1 MPEKLPSSSHF
12 GGNHKTD
19 HFYPKIRTY
28 PIYSEADIVTKGN
41 EFLHISV
48 TYGFGLKKN
57 KKIFPNSKKIRCGSR
72 ITPKMGM
79 SWGHFAYNPKTIKLS
94 IFRPISVTHE
104 QDSMP
109 VKYNAFLM
117 NKLHPNVQCLCAM
130 PMCNAYVQCLCAMPM
145 CNAYV
150 QCLCAMPMCNAYV
163 QWEKAVKS
171 CY

>member
-28 PIYSEADIVTKGN
+28 PIYSEADIVTKDN

-48 TYGFGLKKN
+48 TYEVGLKKTRKFSQIV
-57 KKIFPNSKKIRCGSR
+57 KKLGAIVGLPPKWVCRGAFLP
-72 ITPKMGM
+72 IT
-79 SWGHFAYNPKTIKLS
+79 KTINSS

-117 NKLHPNVQCLCAM
+117 NKLHPNGGILHILSQLGICFDRGA
-130 PMCNAYVQCLCAMPM
+130 ATH
-145 CNAYV
+145 
-150 QCLCAMPMCNAYV
+150 
-163 QWEKAVKS
+163 
-171 CY
+171 

>member
-1 MPEKLPSSSHF
+1 MPGKLPSSSHF

-28 PIYSEADIVTKGN
+28 PIYSEADIVTKDN

-48 TYGFGLKKN
+48 TYEVGLKKTRKFSQIV
-57 KKIFPNSKKIRCGSR
+57 KKLGAIVGLPPKWVCRGAFLP
-72 ITPKMGM
+72 IT
-79 SWGHFAYNPKTIKLS
+79 KTINSS

-117 NKLHPNVQCLCAM
+117 NKLHPTETLHVTKHLILFTESPQQSVHWCQCQMLKQ
-130 PMCNAYVQCLCAMPM
+130 N
-145 CNAYV
+145 
-150 QCLCAMPMCNAYV
+150 
-163 QWEKAVKS
+163 
-171 CY
+171 

>member
-41 EFLHISV
+41 EFLHNSV
-48 TYGFGLKKN
+48 TYGFGLKKGRR
-57 KKIFPNSKKIRCGSR
+57 FSR
-72 ITPKMGM
+72 IVKKLGAVIGLPPQWVCRGAFLPIT
-79 SWGHFAYNPKTIKLS
+79 KTINSS

-117 NKLHPNVQCLCAM
+117 NKLHPNHQWCVQNILYGS
-130 PMCNAYVQCLCAMPM
+130 N
-145 CNAYV
+145 
-150 QCLCAMPMCNAYV
+150 
-163 QWEKAVKS
+163 
-171 CY
+171 